1 MWIGGTMTVPGVSG
15 GSMAMI
21 MGVYDRLIS
30 SISSFFKEP
39 AGSMA
44 FLFKFVLGAGTGMVL
59 FSRFISYLLTTRAD
73 VPLRFFFL
81 GAVAGGVPMIYREAG
96 VKKLDLGA
104 VAYPV
109 IGILGVV
116 LLALIPSGLFTP
128 DGSFGPA
135 ALLLQLAGG
144 FIIAVGL
151 VLPGISVSQML
162 YMLGIYET
170 VIGNISSLNIL
181 PLIPLGAGVLGGIFL
196 TTKVWRDDLSYDA
209 TMASVENSLKDL
221 GTDYLDLCLLH
232 WPMPETDRE
241 KWQEKD
247 LSAWRALEKLYK
259 ENVIRAIGVSNFLPH
274 HLMPLMKEAEVT
286 PMVNQLEYHPGYCQA
301 HAVHYSQQQ
310 GLLVE
315 AWSPLGRTRVLED
328 VLVLE
333 LAEKYGKTPAQ
344 ICLRFALDNHVLPL
358 PKSSSAERMKA
369 NLDIFD
375 FTISPEDMS
384 RLMCMPQTG
393 WGGHHPDTF

>member
-1 MWIGGTMTVPGVSG
+1 MNRDNVNIILKGMWIGGTMTVPGVSG

-44 FLFKFVLGAGTGMVL
+44 FLLKFVLGAGTGMVL

-162 YMLGIYET
+162 YMLGIYEST
-170 VIGNISSLNIL
+170 LKAVGNMDIAALVPLAAGGLLGTFFSAKVLEGLLEKHTRPTFLLILGFMFASLPEL
-181 PLIPLGAGVLGGIFL
+181 FPGIPAGAEAVYSLVAVGAGFMLLYGI
-196 TTKVWRDDLSYDA
+196 
-209 TMASVENSLKDL
+209 
-221 GTDYLDLCLLH
+221 
-232 WPMPETDRE
+232 
-241 KWQEKD
+241 
-247 LSAWRALEKLYK
+247 
-259 ENVIRAIGVSNFLPH
+259 
-274 HLMPLMKEAEVT
+274 
-286 PMVNQLEYHPGYCQA
+286 
-301 HAVHYSQQQ
+301 
-310 GLLVE
+310 
-315 AWSPLGRTRVLED
+315 GRM
-328 VLVLE
+328 
-333 LAEKYGKTPAQ
+333 
-344 ICLRFALDNHVLPL
+344 N
-358 PKSSSAERMKA
+358 
-369 NLDIFD
+369 
-375 FTISPEDMS
+375 
-384 RLMCMPQTG
+384 
-393 WGGHHPDTF
+393 

>member
-1 MWIGGTMTVPGVSG
+1 MNE
-15 GSMAMI
+15 
-21 MGVYDRLIS
+21 
-30 SISSFFKEP
+30 KE
-39 AGSMA
+39 
-44 FLFKFVLGAGTGMVL
+44 VGAGMAA
-59 FSRFISYLLTTRAD
+59 S
-73 VPLRFFFL
+73 
-81 GAVAGGVPMIYREAG
+81 
-96 VKKLDLGA
+96 
-104 VAYPV
+104 
-109 IGILGVV
+109 GI
-116 LLALIPSGLFTP
+116 ARK
-128 DGSFGPA
+128 D
-135 ALLLQLAGG
+135 
-144 FIIAVGL
+144 
-151 VLPGISVSQML
+151 
-162 YMLGIYET
+162 
-170 VIGNISSLNIL
+170 
-181 PLIPLGAGVLGGIFL
+181 IFL

-221 GTDYLDLCLLH
+221 QTDYLDLCLLH

-259 ENVIRAIGVSNFLPH
+259 EKVIRSIGVSNFLPH
-274 HLMPLMKEAEVT
+274 HLMPLMKEAEIT

-328 VLVLE
+328 PLVLE
-333 LAEKYGKTPAQ
+333 MAEKYGKTPAQ
-344 ICLRFALDNHVLPL
+344 ICLRFALDNQVLPL
-358 PKSSSAERMKA
+358 PKSGSAERMKA
-369 NLDIFD
+369 NLDVFD

>member
-1 MWIGGTMTVPGVSG
+1 MNRDNVNIILKGMWIGGTMTVPGVSG

-39 AGSMA
+39 AESMA
-44 FLFKFVLGAGTGMVL
+44 FLLKFVLGAGIGMVL
-59 FSRFISYLLTTRAD
+59 FSRFISYLFTTRAD

-116 LLALIPSGLFTP
+116 LLALIPPGIFTP
-128 DGSFGPA
+128 DGSFGPG
-135 ALLLQLAGG
+135 ALVLQLAGG

-170 VIGNISSLNIL
+170 IIGNISSLNIL

-196 TTKVWRDDLSYDA
+196 TTKVLERLMSRHPQPTYLIILGFMFGSLPELFPGIPAGVDLA
-209 TMASVENSLKDL
+209 ASLAA
-221 GTDYLDLCLLH
+221 G
-232 WPMPETDRE
+232 
-241 KWQEKD
+241 
-247 LSAWRALEKLYK
+247 AAGFGALY
-259 ENVIRAIGVSNFLPH
+259 VMS
-274 HLMPLMKEAEVT
+274 MKE
-286 PMVNQLEYHPGYCQA
+286 Q
-301 HAVHYSQQQ
+301 
-310 GLLVE
+310 
-315 AWSPLGRTRVLED
+315 
-328 VLVLE
+328 
-333 LAEKYGKTPAQ
+333 
-344 ICLRFALDNHVLPL
+344 
-358 PKSSSAERMKA
+358 KA
-369 NLDIFD
+369 
-375 FTISPEDMS
+375 
-384 RLMCMPQTG
+384 
-393 WGGHHPDTF
+393 